1 MKQPALQKCQVL
13 RNWNKDGGT
22 ILDSTTLKRQ
32 LYAMCNPWLDTGIL
46 EKKKG
51 INGIIQTEYLSV
63 RPIH

>member
-46 EKKKG
+46 EKKK
-51 INGIIQTEYLSV
+51 V
-63 RPIH
+63 